1 MNGGQTDDALKG
13 EEVAIVEALDE
24 GVVAT
29 EEEGVAV
36 LVVVEV
42 ATVGTETNEWVVGA
56 EEEGEEG
63 VEEVNNNNNSNKVK
77 VHHQRPAEEEEAGQ
91 KGVEPTP
98 LVEEAVMAN

>member
-63 VEEVNNNNNSNKVK
+63 VEEVNNNNSNKVK

-98 LVEEAVMAN
+98 PVEEAVMAN

>member
-42 ATVGTETNEWVVGA
+42 ATVGTETNE
-56 EEEGEEG
+56 
-63 VEEVNNNNNSNKVK
+63 
-77 VHHQRPAEEEEAGQ
+77 
-91 KGVEPTP
+91 
-98 LVEEAVMAN
+98 